1 MAARNKAS
9 RTATAR
15 VWAFALLT
23 VTAIPLSGRS
33 AQAAGT
39 AWPGH
44 VRVIE
49 ARVTKE
55 RLQELITKREGFE
68 LPQLRVY
75 DAQGRR
81 LLDLTGYGPDSFTA
95 KMTPLL
101 KGQGRADASK
111 LLAPDL
117 DRVEQADGKPLGA
130 LPDAALTIVEMWA
143 DWCAPCHAQSGH
155 LARILADHPGV
166 RVNLIHL
173 EADPQKMMNVKDR
186 PSKLPPPTLHKLDD
200 PNLSD
205 AEREKLLQES
215 IAAGKERK
223 PPAY

>member
-1 MAARNKAS
+1 MAAMHDNPQ
-9 RTATAR
+9 TAAWA
-15 VWAFALLT
+15 WAFALLT
-23 VTAIPLSGRS
+23 ITAVALSGRP
-33 AQAAGT
+33 ARAAET
-39 AWPGH
+39 KRPGH
-44 VRVIE
+44 VHFVE

-55 RLQELITKREGFE
+55 RLQELATKREGFE

-95 KMTPLL
+95 KMAPLL

-130 LPDAALTIVEMWA
+130 LPDADLTIVEMWA
-143 DWCAPCHAQSGH
+143 DWCAPCHAQTGH
-155 LARILADHPGV
+155 LARMLAQHPEV

-173 EADPQKMMNVKDR
+173 EADPNKMMNVKDR

-200 PNLSD
+200 PSLSD
-205 AEREKLLQES
+205 AEREKLLRE
-215 IAAGKERK
+215 IVAAGKGRK
-223 PPAY
+223 PPAR